1 VFISDYFGL
10 YYACKRLTFLVKF
23 LFPNRLLLFILFCF
37 YGPIHLQR
45 MGICHRDLSLENI
58 LVDEYKTSLIIDLG
72 MCLRVLMMMARVE
85 MSRMF
90 QVDHYGA

>member
-1 VFISDYFGL
+1 
-10 YYACKRLTFLVKF
+10 
-23 LFPNRLLLFILFCF
+23 
-37 YGPIHLQR
+37 